1 MSLNV
6 YEMCYEELEELLT
19 KLRTEKET
27 ILLEFVQN
35 NPEKTQYYKSETLEK
50 NKEVYNRD
58 KADCEKF
65 YSEREQEILDAM
77 KTSFTADGLP
87 AFKEALGMFETV
99 ETLKDG
105 SSIVQAKNGSKY
117 LVRKAR
123 SKDESVRIK
132 NESIVNAVYSLHGVN
147 VPCSKIFDENGASV
161 FVRQYVDGKMLDK
174 WHEEASPE
182 SREKLRKQL
191 EKGRAV
197 DILFGNML
205 KQEDV
210 IVDKNGVPWRVN
222 NGRSFK
228 VNANGKIKSKGELDS
243 YKFPDEAWIMTNNNA
258 RIKLKK
264 VYDIAKYMEEKD
276 VFDVVSDIYN
286 VDWKQTLNILP
297 EDERKVIE
305 QRLEEI
311 RQLFV
316 RGNRYELIEDKKTF
330 PRETMLKF
338 LDYSYLM
345 SKDGLREMLATQKIV
360 GKDCFYDAS
369 QRSFLVS
376 DDESIPSVIGSY
388 LAKFIGK
395 NELDFIQMCNQSQ
408 GNGSYNY
415 ESCLRKVCVLKNN
428 GFDCRL
434 YKDSDGFL
442 NEIQLAGYFVGEGD
456 CYNNFVDSI
465 KYYKNNKKELER
477 DGNVVLKHDAFLQ
490 LMFENAKI
498 QGYDKSSGTMILV
511 RTENTDILCDRNGLS
526 LKDEVN
532 NLKFGELT
540 FHNRGVCESHSHI
553 QQFCF
558 KGFELTVVR
567 VPISRIHGV
576 WFMER
581 RKYGNKHNVKNSKM
595 MFAAQNQNEIIA
607 DTRGIPVI
615 YVGVAKKR
623 DGLEK
628 AYNALNLFED
638 NNEELSIK
646 KLLNGG
652 N

>member
-6 YEMCYEELEELLT
+6 YEMCYEELDELLT

-27 ILLEFVQN
+27 VLLEFVQN
-35 NPEKTQYYKSETLEK
+35 DPERTQHYKSETLKK

-87 AFKEALGMFETV
+87 AFKEALDMFETV

-174 WHEEASPE
+174 WHEKASPE

-205 KQEDV
+205 KPEDV

-222 NGRSFK
+222 NGRSLK
-228 VNANGKIKSKGELDS
+228 VNANGKIKIKEELDS
-243 YKFPDEAWIMTNNNA
+243 FKFPDEAWIMTNNNA

-264 VYDIAKYMEEKD
+264 VYTLAKYMEEKD

-286 VDWKQTLNILP
+286 VDWKQTLNILQ

-316 RGNRYELIEDKKTF
+316 RGNRYALIEDKKTF
-330 PRETMLKF
+330 PRETMLKV
-338 LDYSYLM
+338 LDYSYHM

-360 GKDCFYDAS
+360 GRDCFYDAS

-376 DDESIPSVIGSY
+376 DDKSIPSVIGSY
-388 LAKFIGK
+388 LARFIGK

-408 GNGSYNY
+408 ADDSYNY
-415 ESCLRKVCVLKNN
+415 EACLRKVCVLNNN
-428 GFDCRL
+428 GFDCTKYNKTSVFLKKIRTFPALRL
-434 YKDSDGFL
+434 ASQ
-442 NEIQLAGYFVGEGD
+442 N
-456 CYNNFVDSI
+456 
-465 KYYKNNKKELER
+465 
-477 DGNVVLKHDAFLQ
+477 
-490 LMFENAKI
+490 
-498 QGYDKSSGTMILV
+498 
-511 RTENTDILCDRNGLS
+511 
-526 LKDEVN
+526 
-532 NLKFGELT
+532 
-540 FHNRGVCESHSHI
+540 
-553 QQFCF
+553 
-558 KGFELTVVR
+558 
-567 VPISRIHGV
+567 P
-576 WFMER
+576 
-581 RKYGNKHNVKNSKM
+581 KM
-595 MFAAQNQNEIIA
+595 QA
-607 DTRGIPVI
+607 R
-615 YVGVAKKR
+615 
-623 DGLEK
+623 
-628 AYNALNLFED
+628 
-638 NNEELSIK
+638 
-646 KLLNGG
+646 
-652 N
+652 

>member
-27 ILLEFVQN
+27 VLLEFVQN
-35 NPEKTQYYKSETLEK
+35 DPERTQHYKSETLKK

-87 AFKEALGMFETV
+87 TFKEALDMFETV

-105 SSIVQAKNGSKY
+105 SSIVPAKNGSKY

-123 SKDESVRIK
+123 SEDESVRIK

-182 SREKLRKQL
+182 NREKLRKQF

-197 DILFGNML
+197 DVLFGNML
-205 KQEDV
+205 KPEDV

-222 NGRSFK
+222 NGRSLK

-243 YKFPDEAWIMTNNNA
+243 FKFPDEAWIMTNNNA

-264 VYDIAKYMEEKD
+264 VYTLAKYMEEKD

-286 VDWKQTLNILP
+286 VDWKQTLNILQ

-330 PRETMLKF
+330 PRETMLKV
-338 LDYSYLM
+338 LDYSYHM

-360 GKDCFYDAS
+360 GRDCFYDAS

-376 DDESIPSVIGSY
+376 DDESISSVIGSY
-388 LAKFIGK
+388 LARFIGK

-408 GNGSYNY
+408 ADDSYNY
-415 ESCLRKVCVLKNN
+415 EACLRKVCVLNNN
-428 GFDCRL
+428 GFDCTKYNKTSVFLKKIRTFPALRL
-434 YKDSDGFL
+434 ASQ
-442 NEIQLAGYFVGEGD
+442 N
-456 CYNNFVDSI
+456 
-465 KYYKNNKKELER
+465 
-477 DGNVVLKHDAFLQ
+477 
-490 LMFENAKI
+490 
-498 QGYDKSSGTMILV
+498 
-511 RTENTDILCDRNGLS
+511 
-526 LKDEVN
+526 
-532 NLKFGELT
+532 
-540 FHNRGVCESHSHI
+540 
-553 QQFCF
+553 
-558 KGFELTVVR
+558 
-567 VPISRIHGV
+567 P
-576 WFMER
+576 
-581 RKYGNKHNVKNSKM
+581 KM
-595 MFAAQNQNEIIA
+595 QA
-607 DTRGIPVI
+607 R
-615 YVGVAKKR
+615 
-623 DGLEK
+623 
-628 AYNALNLFED
+628 
-638 NNEELSIK
+638 
-646 KLLNGG
+646 
-652 N
+652 

>member
-27 ILLEFVQN
+27 VLLEFVQN
-35 NPEKTQYYKSETLEK
+35 APERTQHYKSETLKK

-87 AFKEALGMFETV
+87 AFKEALDMFETV

-123 SKDESVRIK
+123 SKDELVRLK
-132 NESIVNAVYSLHGVN
+132 NESIVNAIYSLHGVN

-197 DILFGNML
+197 DVLFGNML

-222 NGRSFK
+222 NGRSLK

-243 YKFPDEAWIMTNNNA
+243 FKFPDEAWIMTNNNA

-264 VYDIAKYMEEKD
+264 VYTLAQYMEEKD

-286 VDWKQTLNILP
+286 VDWKQALNILQ

-330 PRETMLKF
+330 PRETMLKV
-338 LDYSYLM
+338 LDYSYHM

-360 GKDCFYDAS
+360 GRDCFYDAS

-376 DDESIPSVIGSY
+376 DDEPIPSVIGSY
-388 LAKFIGK
+388 LARFIGK

-408 GNGSYNY
+408 ADDSYNY
-415 ESCLRKVCVLKNN
+415 EACLRKVCVLNNN
-428 GFDCRL
+428 GFDCTKYNKTSVFLKKIRTFPALRL
-434 YKDSDGFL
+434 ASQ
-442 NEIQLAGYFVGEGD
+442 N
-456 CYNNFVDSI
+456 
-465 KYYKNNKKELER
+465 
-477 DGNVVLKHDAFLQ
+477 
-490 LMFENAKI
+490 
-498 QGYDKSSGTMILV
+498 
-511 RTENTDILCDRNGLS
+511 
-526 LKDEVN
+526 
-532 NLKFGELT
+532 
-540 FHNRGVCESHSHI
+540 
-553 QQFCF
+553 
-558 KGFELTVVR
+558 
-567 VPISRIHGV
+567 P
-576 WFMER
+576 
-581 RKYGNKHNVKNSKM
+581 KM
-595 MFAAQNQNEIIA
+595 QA
-607 DTRGIPVI
+607 R
-615 YVGVAKKR
+615 
-623 DGLEK
+623 
-628 AYNALNLFED
+628 
-638 NNEELSIK
+638 
-646 KLLNGG
+646 
-652 N
+652 